1 EGLAAASPT
10 EEVPGEEVLLTH
22 GSGLRDPRSVS
33 GADLIVEQPD
43 EGVERGVEGGGPGA
57 VDPFAVPAAVIL
69 LVFEEPVDVLLIKQF
84 APDALVGHTGARGL
98 PDLRRR
104 AEEITFDLPAQGGSE
119 SSSQSA
125 SRASTI
131 VDPLHPVTSRTGG
144 DLGQR
149 LLLRAEA

>member
-1 EGLAAASPT
+1 
-10 EEVPGEEVLLTH
+10 
-22 GSGLRDPRSVS
+22 
-33 GADLIVEQPD
+33 
-43 EGVERGVEGGGPGA
+43 GA

-104 AEEITFDLPAQGGSE
+104 AEEITFDLPAQGGAE

-149 LLLRAEA
+149 LLLRAEAWKHRRRKNSPTGLTILVRELSGSGRGTRSPDLTIMSRAL